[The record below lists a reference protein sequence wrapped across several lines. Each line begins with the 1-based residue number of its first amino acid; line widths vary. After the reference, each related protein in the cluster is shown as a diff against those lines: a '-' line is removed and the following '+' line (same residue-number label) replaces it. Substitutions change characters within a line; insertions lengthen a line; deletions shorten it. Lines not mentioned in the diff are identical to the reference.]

1 MSEEALNNYGA
12 IDLDGGIHDRNIA
25 AVMILQ
31 SVGEAFKA
39 QPEETG
45 FILTVAGTAFSI
57 HGIFDDDDGFSVMV
71 SEAIV
76 TDMKDPV
83 LGLCIM
89 SEDEDNRLMYARYE
103 DDDNKASDQALLVR
117 AALEQKLGVS
127 DMHGDLRN
135 SVQP

>member
-1 MSEEALNNYGA
+1 MSRTAFVSDDFMSGMVQER
-12 IDLDGGIHDRNIA
+12 DIA

-31 SVGEAFKA
+31 YVGEAFKA
-39 QPEETG
+39 QPQESG
-45 FILTVAGTAFSI
+45 TVFQIAGTAFSV
-57 HGIFDDDDGFSVMV
+57 HGIMDDDDGFSVMV
-71 SEAIV
+71 SEAV
-76 TDMKDPV
+76 TVANDPL

-103 DDDNKASDQALLVR
+103 DDDNEASDNALLVR

-127 DMHGDLRN
+127 DMHGALRN